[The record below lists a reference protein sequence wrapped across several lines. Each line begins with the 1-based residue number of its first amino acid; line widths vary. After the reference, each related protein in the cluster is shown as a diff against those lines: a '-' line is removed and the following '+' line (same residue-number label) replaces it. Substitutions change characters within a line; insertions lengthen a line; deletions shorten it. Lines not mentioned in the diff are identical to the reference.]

1 MAHLLRYEEWE
12 INGRWYCNDTKELN
26 CKNSV
31 ASLWYTPARMLNME
45 LVDYVKML
53 IEKFEVDH
61 ISYSGTQYHD
71 AGVLVYSWNSQAKM
85 RKFKNWINAEAR
97 KRNFI
102 C

>member
-12 INGRWYCNDTKELN
+12 LNGRWYCNDQHELS

-31 ASLWYTPARMLNME
+31 ASLWSTPARMLNME
-45 LVDYVKML
+45 LVDHVKML
-53 IEKFEVDH
+53 IERLEVDP
-61 ISYSGTQYHD
+61 ISYGGTEYHD
-71 AGVLVYSWNSQAKM
+71 AGVLVYSWNSQAKA
-85 RKFKNWINAEAR
+85 RKFKNWLNAEAR